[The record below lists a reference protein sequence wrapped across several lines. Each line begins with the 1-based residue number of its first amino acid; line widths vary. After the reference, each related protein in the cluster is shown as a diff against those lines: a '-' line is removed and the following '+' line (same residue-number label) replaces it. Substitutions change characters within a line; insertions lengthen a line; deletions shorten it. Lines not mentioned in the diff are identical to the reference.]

1 MSDKEALEQIRE
13 QFRVDEDARPVGVV
27 AELGLDPGRWLS
39 AAKAIAD
46 GEEPDLP
53 AEREDEG
60 GAEDETDED
69 PEPDDVPFSKSPTV
83 WGGADFSEPEA
94 GVWPSELL
102 DREQWMGHS
111 DKKPF
116 APWSDKNP
124 DTACNSSDCPA
135 DRADDPDCDCDGR
148 FKWSHEGHYVDG
160 ETVGMAEDDPRL
172 DGRVFIQTDDDA
184 YAFVDGD
191 DVRDPE
197 TGEIHPT
204 FAAILS
210 SLGKSYADIS
220 TSGAGVHVYYRGE
233 LTDGIPQASWEID
246 DEPWG
251 SNEDLP
257 AIEIYANKHVC
268 VATGDHVPGSGTEI
282 NEWNDHSVYSILDN
296 NNQLRQTATDRSSI
310 DLEGYEPEATEASET
325 TTDIR
330 DQFHALNRL
339 DARKVAEETIVSKW
353 NDDASTSEGARAFWP
368 TWGSVS
374 SDSGTAN
381 YVDSDIWNDTGK
393 KGGYGGP
400 LVMALIDAGEIRP
413 EGASPADTRGENYFK
428 AVEHLRELGFDIPKK
443 EDKTK
448 SPIPPSSKD
457 AAATDGGSAAV
468 DDAGSSESD
477 VEDDTTPPEP
487 QSADGSET
495 DPYGDWQ
502 DIRGMFREADN
513 ADDRATPRFESAM
526 KLHREESFA
535 NLQENEVLYAYDP
548 ERGIFDDNGKQVVR
562 TKLTNGLEEQYRG
575 HTMSEVMDQIRGRNT
590 LSQREMGGP
599 DGLIAARNC
608 VIDLHEHTSREHS
621 AEYRFL
627 SRLGCEFDP
636 EATAPEWH
644 AFLDDAV
651 PGETERKKLQE
662 FVGYALHHWD
672 LPFHKALFLVG
683 PTASGKSTFLDTINE
698 LLGDGTVASLT
709 PQQLTGER
717 FGPAELFGKW
727 ANIRND
733 IPKSTVKN
741 TGMFKELIAG
751 DPMKAEKKN
760 KDPFFFNP
768 TAKHLFSANQ
778 LPEMEVDDEAF
789 FRRILLVP
797 FPETVP
803 EEDRDKFLDEKLQDE
818 LPGILNWAIEGLQRL
833 LGNGGF
839 TGDRSPAR
847 TRETWSKWGDSVS
860 RFAKHAIT
868 DGDDDI
874 PKSDMYAA
882 FLEFCRQESI
892 PSDTQHKMTRELKQ
906 EGFKDDRAY
915 VNGAQKRV
923 FTGVSWTGRGEE
935 LLDAAQSPRQSEQ
948 DSSSDV
954 DRRPTG
960 LKDFD

>member
-1 MSDKEALEQIRE
+1 VSAPEEIVERIRE
-13 QFRVDEDARPVGVV
+13 EFRVDDSATPVGVV
-27 AELGLDPGRWLS
+27 AQLDLAPDEWLPV
-39 AAKAIAD
+39 AKAIAND
-46 GEEPDLP
+46 EEPELP
-53 AEREDEG
+53 DVTTDDSDE
-60 GAEDETDED
+60 AADDAADVEPVEPTTE
-69 PEPDDVPFSKSPTV
+69 PEPIDGPVDA
-83 WGGADFSEPEA
+83 WADADFVHPDS
-94 GVWPSELL
+94 GVWPAELL
-102 DREQWMGHS
+102 DREQWMGHRE
-111 DKKPF
+111 KKPF
-116 APWSDKNP
+116 APWADKDHP
-124 DTACNSSDCPA
+124 EA
-135 DRADDPDCDCDGR
+135 DADEDAR
-148 FKWSHEGHYVDG
+148 FKWGLEENYRDG
-160 ETVGMAEDDPRL
+160 EAVAKGEVDPRL
-172 DGRVFIQTDDDA
+172 DGRVFLQTDEDP

-204 FAAILS
+204 FMAMLE
-210 SLGKSYADIS
+210 SLGISYADIS

-233 LTDGIPQASWEID
+233 LPEDIPQASWEID

-251 SNEDLP
+251 SNDDNP

-268 VATGDHVPGSGTEI
+268 VATGDHVRGSGTGI
-282 NEWNDHSVYSILDN
+282 AEWEDTTVYSLLEKND
-296 NNQLRQTATDRSSI
+296 QLRQTATDRSSI
-310 DLEGYEPEATEASET
+310 DLDGYEPDKTEASET

-330 DQFHALNRL
+330 DQFHAINRL
-339 DARKVAEETIVSKW
+339 DARKVAEETIVQRW
-353 NDDASTSEGARAFWP
+353 NDDASTSEGSRAFWP
-368 TWGSVS
+368 TWGSS
-374 SDSGTAN
+374 NDSGTAN
-381 YVDSDIWNDTGK
+381 YVDRDIWNDTGHN
-393 KGGYGGP
+393 GGYGGP
-400 LVMALIDAGEIRP
+400 LVMALIDAGEISNV
-413 EGASPADTRGENYFK
+413 GASPHDARGENYFT
-428 AVEHLRELGFDIPKK
+428 AVEHLRELGFDIP
-443 EDKTK
+443 ELEEQTT

-457 AAATDGGSAAV
+457 AAATDGGAAADDGGSAA
-468 DDAGSSESD
+468 DADADSGA
-477 VEDDTTPPEP
+477 TPPEP
-487 QSADGSET
+487 ESPDGSES
-495 DPYGDWQ
+495 DPYGDWEE
-502 DIRGMFREADN
+502 IRSMFREADN
-513 ADDRATPRFESAM
+513 SDERATPRFEAAM
-526 KLHREESFA
+526 KLHREEAFA
-535 NLQENEVLYAYDP
+535 NLEENEVLYAYDP
-548 ERGIFDDNGKQVVR
+548 DRGVYDDNGKQLVR

-575 HTMSEVMDQIRGRNT
+575 HAMSEIMDQIKGRNT
-590 LSQREMGGP
+590 LSQDVMGG
-599 DGLIAARNC
+599 DEGLIAARNC
-608 VIDLHEHTSREHS
+608 VIDLHETTRRDHDP
-621 AEYRFL
+621 EYRFL

-636 EATAPEWH
+636 EATAPEWQS
-644 AFLDDAV
+644 FLDDVV

-662 FVGYALHHWD
+662 FVGYCLHHWD

-803 EEDRDKFLDEKLQDE
+803 EGERDKFLDEKLQNE

-833 LGNGGF
+833 LGEGKF

-860 RFAKHAIT
+860 RFAKHAIEE
-868 DGDDDI
+868 GDEDI
-874 PKSDMYAA
+874 PKGELYAA

-906 EGFKDDRAY
+906 EGFEDGRTYTDGNKE
-915 VNGAQKRV
+915 RV
-923 FTGVSWTGRGEE
+923 FHDVTWTGRGEE
-935 LLDAAQSPRQSEQ
+935 LLDAANSGSGGSN
-948 DSSSDV
+948 DSSSSD